1 MRSQTFEFN
10 ELTDEFGK
18 MITLYIVEDGGLDDD
33 GNERP
38 PYKDYLYQNHY
49 ADVQP
54 KSGTKRAEQSGTV
67 YESSHVVYLP
77 TIKRK
82 VPVGATLEVVDD
94 VTFTVLEK
102 YEVVFVAS
110 FGSHLEIDLK
120 VVES

>member
-1 MRSQTFEFN
+1 MRSQTFEFD

-38 PYKDYLYQNHY
+38 PYKNYLYQNHY

-77 TIKRK
+77 KTAKQ
-82 VPVGATLEVVDD
+82 VPTGAILEVLDD
-94 VTFTVLEK
+94 VTFTALDR
-102 YEVVFVAS
+102 YEVVFVANH
-110 FGSHLEIDLK
+110 GSHLEVDLK
-120 VVES
+120 AVET